1 MLPGTVHVYK
11 LRQKRS
17 AEYLK
22 GYALQV
28 LIEEGRILLK
38 DRRIPFTSVVDG
50 ALVLTAH
57 PLSDLELETDGDN
70 GWAAWVTIEPEPDWW
85 HRTPL

>member
-1 MLPGTVHVYK
+1 MVHVFK

-17 AEYLK
+17 LEYLK

-38 DRRIPFTSVVDG
+38 DRRIPLASVVDG
-50 ALVLTAH
+50 AVTLSAH
-57 PLSDLELETDGDN
+57 RLSDLELETDGEN
-70 GWAAWVTIEPEPDWW
+70 GWAAWVTVEPQPEWW
-85 HRTPL
+85 TKSL